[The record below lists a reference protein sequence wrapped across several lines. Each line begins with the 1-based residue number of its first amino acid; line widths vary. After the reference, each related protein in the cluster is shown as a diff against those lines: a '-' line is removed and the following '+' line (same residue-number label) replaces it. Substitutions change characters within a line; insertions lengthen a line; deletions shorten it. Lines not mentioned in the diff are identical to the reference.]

1 MKKFIVIS
9 GVSLF
14 LLAISFN
21 PLFNYIREYIISDQI
36 NQRYEI
42 KHAEKEYNPINVQEI
57 TVDDK
62 NIKIREEKTG
72 RKADLT
78 PWDKEEKVPPGDIV
92 KVQFLLNDQK
102 ISTPDEIWLSNRDR
116 GSRYF
121 SWIDILTVKDRKT
134 GENQIN
140 IVQRLTDDSQPMET
154 RKWKIITI
162 AQDGEV
168 DEEVLSYAQRSNNH
182 LGVKLIEF
190 SGTSLMGMGYYSD
203 VTKAYPSIF
212 FPLLFPFLTGI
223 AGLLLLIFLVV
234 LLLFELHLRRVIR
247 KRGR

>member
-14 LLAISFN
+14 LLAISFS

-57 TVDDK
+57 TLDDK
-62 NIKIREEKTG
+62 NIKIKEEKTG

-78 PWDKEEKVPPGDIV
+78 LWDEEEKVLPGDIV

-102 ISTPDEIWLSNRDR
+102 ISTADEIWLSNRDR
-116 GSRYF
+116 GRYF

-134 GENQIN
+134 GEEQIN

-182 LGVKLIEF
+182 LGVRLIEF

-223 AGLLLLIFLVV
+223 AGLLLLIFLIV
-234 LLLFELHLRRVIR
+234 LLLFELHFRRVIR

>member
-72 RKADLT
+72 RKAELT
-78 PWDKEEKVPPGDIV
+78 PWDVEEKVPPGDIV
-92 KVQFLLNDQK
+92 KVQFFLNDQQ

-134 GENQIN
+134 GEKQIS

-182 LGVKLIEF
+182 LGVRLIEF

-223 AGLLLLIFLVV
+223 AGLLLLIFLIV
-234 LLLFELHLRRVIR
+234 LLLFELYFRRVIR

>member
-57 TVDDK
+57 TVAHK

-72 RKADLT
+72 RKADMT
-78 PWDKEEKVPPGDIV
+78 PWDEEEKAPPGVIV

-134 GENQIN
+134 GEEQVS

-162 AQDGEV
+162 AQNGDV

-190 SGTSLMGMGYYSD
+190 SGTSLIGMGYYSD

>member
-72 RKADLT
+72 RKAELT
-78 PWDKEEKVPPGDIV
+78 PWDEEEKVPPGDIV

-162 AQDGEV
+162 AEDGEV

-203 VTKAYPSIF
+203 VTKVYPSIF

>member
-234 LLLFELHLRRVIR
+234 LLLFELHLRSVIR

>member
-14 LLAISFN
+14 LLAISFS

-57 TVDDK
+57 TLDDK
-62 NIKIREEKTG
+62 NIKIKEEKTG

-78 PWDKEEKVPPGDIV
+78 LWDEEEKVLPGDIV

-102 ISTPDEIWLSNRDR
+102 ISTADEIWLSNRDR

-134 GENQIN
+134 GEEQIN

-182 LGVKLIEF
+182 LGVRLIEF

-223 AGLLLLIFLVV
+223 AGLLLLIFLIV
-234 LLLFELHLRRVIR
+234 LLLFELHFRRVIR

>member
-1 MKKFIVIS
+1 
-9 GVSLF
+9 
-14 LLAISFN
+14 
-21 PLFNYIREYIISDQI
+21 
-36 NQRYEI
+36 
-42 KHAEKEYNPINVQEI
+42 
-57 TVDDK
+57 
-62 NIKIREEKTG
+62 
-72 RKADLT
+72 
-78 PWDKEEKVPPGDIV
+78 
-92 KVQFLLNDQK
+92 
-102 ISTPDEIWLSNRDR
+102 
-116 GSRYF
+116 
-121 SWIDILTVKDRKT
+121 
-134 GENQIN
+134 
-140 IVQRLTDDSQPMET
+140 MET

-162 AQDGEV
+162 AQNGEV
-168 DEEVLSYAQRSNNH
+168 DEEVLSYAQRSINH